1 MADALNGE
9 ELTVRLPP
17 ISVNGNKVISAD
29 NDVSNGVVH
38 IIDGVLTPSWIFN
51 SIGDR
56 VLADGDLSVLQTLL
70 TIAGIDLSI
79 PGEFTLLAPTNDAF
93 SLVPKDTVEFLVSP
107 EGRNTLT
114 SVLKYHVLLG
124 VITLDEFVEGTYGTL
139 DGRPVTVTV
148 DPLQFNCFD

>member
-1 MADALNGE
+1 
-9 ELTVRLPP
+9 
-17 ISVNGNKVISAD
+17 
-29 NDVSNGVVH
+29 
-38 IIDGVLTPSWIFN
+38 
-51 SIGDR
+51 